1 MFGKKG
7 LSSKKDTPAVDELA
21 ISPVQSE
28 ETVDFKSVILQRYLS
43 KVQFVNQRELERSA
57 LKQNAFIL
65 ALYSGAFVFCLL
77 GVLNIWGKNANV
89 GVHIQR
95 IDGVKIEIVNDA
107 RSKILLRKAIQ
118 NGLTKEEIAGLDL
131 E

>member
-1 MFGKKG
+1 MFGINRTSAKKEVHI
-7 LSSKKDTPAVDELA
+7 VDENVVPDE
-21 ISPVQSE
+21 SSE
-28 ETVDFKSVILQRYLS
+28 NVDFKNIILQRYLS
-43 KVQFVNQRELERSA
+43 KVQFVSQQDLERAA
-57 LKQNAFIL
+57 LKQNAFIF

-77 GVLNIWGKNANV
+77 GVMNIWTKNSNV

-95 IDGVKIEIVNDA
+95 IDGVRIEIVNDA

-118 NGLTKEEIAGLDL
+118 NGLTREEIAELDL